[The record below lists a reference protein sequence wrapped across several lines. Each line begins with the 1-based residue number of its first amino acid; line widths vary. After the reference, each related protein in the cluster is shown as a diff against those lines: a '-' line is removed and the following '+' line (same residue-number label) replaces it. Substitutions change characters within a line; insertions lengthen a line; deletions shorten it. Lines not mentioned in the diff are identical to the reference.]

1 MYIKLKSFFYFRVR
15 SGFLGDSCIES
26 AASKKKG
33 IKLSQINSKKI
44 VNQEVIDVDK
54 DDQVEQ
60 KELLDDMGVNILS
73 DNSNS
78 CDTHQLKNM
87 VKPEVLQVKNTNVM
101 IKGDSPDVA
110 PLRKPDPLPGMFL
123 KVQDIA

>member
-1 MYIKLKSFFYFRVR
+1 M
-15 SGFLGDSCIES
+15 
-26 AASKKKG
+26 
-33 IKLSQINSKKI
+33 
-44 VNQEVIDVDK
+44 NQEVIDVDK

-87 VKPEVLQVKNTNVM
+87 IKPEVLQVKNTNV
-101 IKGDSPDVA
+101 ILTDSPDVA
-110 PLRKPDPLPGMFL
+110 PLKKPDPLPGVCLEILFSFKMLL
-123 KVQDIA
+123 KILVK